1 MKEWETVLKHLT
13 SYAIYEKLN
22 YANDVEKNCNDCTQI
37 EHVDR
42 IYNGIHNL
50 CCQLERNLK
59 NLSAVFDQGYNETE
73 QCQYLNLWFYSE
85 VWKRFSSFR
94 KKIYDTGIISRLTYV
109 WGNIYDTLSNVRCN
123 YIWHNKINFDVLKE
137 LISLFYFFKNY
148 DIIEKSVLS
157 DNNRCQTYYEY
168 VKENE
173 DLYKKHKDKFCKH
186 PYTTWLNY
194 CNTHK
199 KYDPS
204 KLLSKITCNDQISR
218 NMEQSEP
225 AIAHVEPEVGTSPT
239 IPSNIVSSVTAVST
253 MSVIF
258 LILFLFYKF
267 TPFGSLLKGLI
278 RRGKI
283 TEENIDEEIGY
294 TFLNNSETQSLNFDG
309 SKYNIAY
316 NSL

>member
-1 MKEWETVLKHLT
+1 MKEWESVLNHLT

-22 YANDVEKNCNDCTQI
+22 YANGVENNCNYCTQI
-37 EHVDR
+37 KR
-42 IYNGIHNL
+42 IDKTYNGIHNL

-59 NLSAVFDQGYNETE
+59 NLSTVFNREYNETE

-94 KKIYDTGIISRLTYV
+94 KKIYDTSIISKLTYA
-109 WGNIYDTLSNVRCN
+109 WGIIYDTLSNGRCK
-123 YIWHNKINFDVLKE
+123 YIWHNEINFDVLKE

-148 DIIEKSVLS
+148 DIIEQNVLS
-157 DNNRCQTYYEY
+157 DNDRCQTYYEY

-173 DLYKKHKDKFCKH
+173 DLYKKHKDKFCN
-186 PYTTWLNY
+186 PSYTTWLNY
-194 CNTHK
+194 CNTHTQ
-199 KYDPS
+199 YDPTE
-204 KLLSKITCNDQISR
+204 LLSKIKCNDQIPRS
-218 NMEQSEP
+218 MEQSES
-225 AIAHVEPEVGTSPT
+225 AITPIKPEVSTSPT
-239 IPSNIVSSVTAVST
+239 ISSNIVSSVTAAST
-253 MSVIF
+253 MSAIF